1 MKLYSVLLL
10 LVLICVTL
18 FIGVTNT
25 IFADRDQY
33 FYWIAEAYAWRSG
46 GLNND
51 RLHVNMWGSAEC
63 TARAMNTTLKIDFRI
78 FGKPELDESYQRYIQ
93 YGSGHLVENFRSPY
107 QENGGEAVVSSIGY
121 HYYLSSTLGTQVT
134 ESVGPMPPPPP
145 PPDPIPPEPIED
157 CPCDTVGIESV
168 SGLYTARPGE
178 SHEACVMTDTPFTK
192 IYWYV
197 AAPGETG
204 YGTSMEVDI
213 GDGTRRN
220 STFSYTFP
228 GGATQ
233 TGTYKITAY
242 IYGENHVYE
251 ESYTV
256 NVSLT

>member
-1 MKLYSVLLL
+1 MKLYRVLLL
-10 LVLICVTL
+10 LVLICTTL

-25 IFADRDQY
+25 ILAGRYQDE
-33 FYWIAEAYAWRSG
+33 YWIAEAYAWRSG

-63 TARAMNTTLKIDFRI
+63 TARATNTTLTIDFRI
-78 FGKPELDESYQRYIQ
+78 FGKPELDEHYPDYIQ
-93 YGSGHLVENFRSPY
+93 YGSGYIVENFKSHY
-107 QENGGEAVVSSIGY
+107 QENSGEVDVISEGNYSALFRI
-121 HYYLSSTLGTQVT
+121 QAR
-134 ESVGPMPPPPP
+134 EIQRVGPMPPPPP

-178 SHEACVMTDTPFTK
+178 SHEACVMTDTPFSE

-204 YGTSMEVDI
+204 LGTNIEVDI